1 MIRKKI
7 SKNKVFFSFLILLIL
22 GAIYYYWLY
31 QEPYTQNAFVTAS
44 IRPVTTFVPGYIT
57 NIYAENNTF
66 LKKGDKIFDIYKKP
80 YQLKLAKLQHQL
92 AESKYKAAALT
103 HLIKLSEYTV
113 NKFEYELKN
122 ASYLANMMG
131 SLATTH
137 AVATKKAE
145 IDLRAKQS
153 ALEELNIAKE
163 KLDMAK
169 QNYNEIQAKIKV
181 IETELELAKLD
192 LDWTTI
198 YAKADG
204 YATNMYLTPG
214 TYVNPGDVL
223 FAFIDTDKWWVQANF
238 EETELSNIEEG
249 QKVSVKLWQYPGK
262 VFEGAVTATGWG
274 VQRRKMSDKS
284 GMPIVEKE
292 NEWFLLPQRYPV
304 QIKLLN
310 IDKKYKLHPGG
321 TAWVRVH
328 TSAKPIRQF
337 FWQYLQF

>member
-1 MIRKKI
+1 
-7 SKNKVFFSFLILLIL
+7 
-22 GAIYYYWLY
+22 
-31 QEPYTQNAFVTAS
+31 
-44 IRPVTTFVPGYIT
+44 
-57 NIYAENNTF
+57 
-66 LKKGDKIFDIYKKP
+66 
-80 YQLKLAKLQHQL
+80 
-92 AESKYKAAALT
+92 
-103 HLIKLSEYTV
+103 
-113 NKFEYELKN
+113 
-122 ASYLANMMG
+122 
-131 SLATTH
+131 
-137 AVATKKAE
+137 
-145 IDLRAKQS
+145 
-153 ALEELNIAKE
+153 
-163 KLDMAK
+163 
-169 QNYNEIQAKIKV
+169 
-181 IETELELAKLD
+181 
-192 LDWTTI
+192 
-198 YAKADG
+198 
-204 YATNMYLTPG
+204 MYLTPG